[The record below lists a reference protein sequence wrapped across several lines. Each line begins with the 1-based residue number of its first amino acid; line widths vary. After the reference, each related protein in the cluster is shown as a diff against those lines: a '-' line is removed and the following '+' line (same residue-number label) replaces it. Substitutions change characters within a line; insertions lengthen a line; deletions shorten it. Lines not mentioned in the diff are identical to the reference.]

1 MESWDKSA
9 KEGQDI
15 AVSVGCMLSRDRT
28 GMSNHEMTGPI
39 PGPRLAEVV
48 EKLKTTCAADT
59 LVAAYASE
67 DKQRFDV

>member
-1 MESWDKSA
+1 
-9 KEGQDI
+9 
-15 AVSVGCMLSRDRT
+15 MLSRDRT
-28 GMSNHEMTGPI
+28 GMSNHEKTGPI
-39 PGPRLAEVV
+39 PGPRLAEGV